1 MGGEERGGEE
11 MGGEERE
18 EGRRGG
24 KERRN
29 GSGGVGGGVRNTR
42 EPGCAGASSHPQG
55 ISIHLSHRHRLKYF
69 P

>member
-29 GSGGVGGGVRNTR
+29 GSGGVGGVRNTR